1 MSGTRNLAW
10 SLAVGLGLSSGAVAG
25 PDYSCV
31 VNFGHR
37 VSDWLPTAFTVTL
50 DPLFGTAT
58 VVTSSRDNA
67 RPLSHSA
74 QIVTDTKSRLEVY
87 WSAQIPNSS
96 YIGGM
101 DPHLEH
107 VPFRFVYLKKIG
119 KFRFSAIAPRA
130 KFRNSGDVEC
140 KS

>member
-87 WSAQIPNSS
+87 WSAQIADKPHNHS
-96 YIGGM
+96 M
-101 DPHLEH
+101 DPRLKR
-107 VPFRFVYLKKIG
+107 VPFRFVYRKKTG
-119 KFRFSAIAPRA
+119 KFRFSATLPTER
-130 KFRNSGDVEC
+130 FRNSGDVEC